1 MENYSERMVEEL
13 HKFRKSLPY
22 YGKHCLKIRNKEN
35 DTVPFVMNSAQIYLH
50 KQLEMQRRETGKVR
64 ALVLKGRQQGI
75 STYTGAR
82 YYRKASL
89 FHGVNVYILSHEQK
103 ATDNLFKMVS
113 RFHTN
118 NPIAPQTGKSNAK
131 ELSFE
136 RLDSAYTIATAG
148 AKEGGRGRTP
158 SLFHGS
164 EVAFWNNA
172 QAHFASSV
180 QGVPDARNTE
190 IILESTANGAAGEYF
205 ERWNQAEAG
214 DSDYIP
220 IFIPWM
226 WQTEYAREVPYG
238 FELNGDS
245 MEGELSEV
253 DYQELFGCTMEQ
265 MVWRRSKIQE
275 LRSVSLFNQEYPA
288 TATLAFQSS
297 DGESYIKGPTV
308 LRARK
313 RADIVGGG
321 PLIFGVDPAGEGG
334 DRFAVA
340 MRRGHECENIEWR
353 NKITATE
360 AVDWIDMLIQ
370 KHKPALVNVDA
381 GGLGSP
387 LIDFL
392 RARRPEYVH
401 IVKSINFGSR
411 SQHKNATPRKPGPK
425 LRRDE
430 MWQRMKEWLE
440 LEEGVSIPDIDLLQ
454 SDLIGPK
461 KKPSHNNDFA
471 LESKDSM
478 RARQI
483 RSPDLADAL
492 ALTFADLRTIQNFTE
507 KKRSATYG
515 DAVDPGTVTI
525 NSQGDIIEGGGNYG
539 GNGWMAF

>member
-1 MENYSERMVEEL
+1 MDQSDKLIEEML
-13 HKFRKSLPY
+13 KFRQSLPY
-22 YGKHCLKIRNKEN
+22 YSKSCLKIRDKEN
-35 DTVPFVMNSAQIYLH
+35 ETVPFVFNSAQQYLH
-50 KQLEMQRRETGKVR
+50 RRIETQRRETGKVR

-75 STYTGAR
+75 STYTGGR
-82 YYRKASL
+82 YYRRASL
-89 FHGVNVYILSHEQK
+89 FKGVNVYILSHEQK

-131 ELSFE
+131 ELSFD
-136 RLDSAYTIATAG
+136 LMDSAYTIATAG

-158 SLFHGS
+158 TLFHGS

-180 QGVPDARNTE
+180 QGVPDARGTE
-190 IILESTANGAAGEYF
+190 IILESTANGAGGEYF

-214 DSDYIP
+214 DGDYIP

-226 WQTEYAREVPYG
+226 WQAEYCRDVPKD
-238 FELNGDS
+238 FELSSDI

-253 DYQELFGCTMEQ
+253 DYAEMFDCQMGQ

-288 TATLAFQSS
+288 TSTLAFQSS
-297 DGESYIKGPTV
+297 DGDSYIKGPTV

-313 RADIVGGG
+313 REIIGGG

-381 GGLGSP
+381 GGLGAP

-392 RARRPEYVH
+392 RARRPEYVNL
-401 IVKSINFGSR
+401 VKSINFGSR

-430 MWQRMKEWLE
+430 MWMRLKEWLE

-492 ALTFADLRTIQNFTE
+492 ALTFASLRIIENFTE
-507 KKRSATYG
+507 RQGGATYG
-515 DAVDPGTVTI
+515 NAVDKGMVTI
-525 NSQGDIIEGGGNYG
+525 NSQGTIIEGGTMLG
-539 GNGWMAF
+539 GKNGWMG